1 MVGSSAARHVTVMR
15 ILIVDGSRERRL
27 ELVQILSA
35 VTNVVVSG
43 AVSDMRT
50 ALHAVADARPDV
62 IVTGSE
68 LPDGDGAELIAN
80 VRRLAHTPSIVV
92 VGGAPSDE
100 ERERYLAAGVDRYV
114 ERTDDPR
121 ALQIAITTLR
131 RRAQGSIPIA
141 ETQRMLGRMTS
152 GVVHDLNNYLHVLD
166 VTLRMLRRQPH
177 DPQLWEQ
184 SEAALQAM
192 TRLSAMLLGYARGS
206 VLAPELLDLG
216 AVVRET
222 LTVLARVVPP
232 NVEVVMEIAE
242 RLPPLHA
249 VRAQLEQLVLN
260 IVINSVDAM
269 GEAGGA
275 LKIAVRK
282 SAGSVLV
289 LDISD
294 TGPGIAPS
302 SANGESTKRPGSGLG
317 LAIAQSVVERHR
329 GALSITSRESGGT
342 KVVVML
348 PTANDAQAARQPS

>member
-1 MVGSSAARHVTVMR
+1 MR
-15 ILIVDGSRERRL
+15 ILIVDGSRERRA

-43 AVSDMRT
+43 AVSDMRS
-50 ALHAVADARPDV
+50 ALYAVADAKPDV

-92 VGGAPSDE
+92 VGGASSE
-100 ERERYLAAGVDRYV
+100 AERERYLAVGVDRYI
-114 ERTDDPR
+114 ERSDDAR
-121 ALQIAITTLR
+121 ALQVAVTTLR

-141 ETQRMLGRMTS
+141 ETQRMLGRMTC

-166 VTLRMLRRQPH
+166 VSLRMLRRQPH

-184 SEAALQAM
+184 SEAAVQAM
-192 TRLSAMLLGYARGS
+192 TRLNAMLLGYARGS
-206 VLAPELLDLG
+206 AAAPERVDLG

-232 NVEVVMEIAE
+232 NVEVRMEIAE

-260 IVINSVDAM
+260 VVINSVEAM
-269 GEAGGA
+269 GDEGGT
-275 LKIAVRK
+275 LTIAVRK
-282 SAGSVLV
+282 TAGAVLV

-294 TGPGIAPS
+294 TGPGISPS
-302 SANGESTKRPGSGLG
+302 GANGDSTKRAGSGLG
-317 LAIAQSVVERHR
+317 LAIVQSVVERHR
-329 GALSITSRESGGT
+329 GALSITSRETGGT

-348 PTANDAQAARQPS
+348 PTATETQATQSQPS